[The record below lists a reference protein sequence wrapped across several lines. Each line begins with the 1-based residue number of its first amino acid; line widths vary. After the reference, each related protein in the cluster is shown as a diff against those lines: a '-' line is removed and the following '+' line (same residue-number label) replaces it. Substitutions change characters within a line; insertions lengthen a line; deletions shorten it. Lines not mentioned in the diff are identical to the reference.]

1 VTRIGPSI
9 SEVLPWAI
17 GVAISPIP
25 LVAVILMLFTP
36 RAKQNGPAFL
46 VGWVV
51 GLGALATVVY
61 VVADALNVSDSNRAS
76 DSTSTL
82 KIVLGAAL
90 VVGGLRRLR
99 NRTPA
104 GAEPTMPKW
113 MTTVDGFTPV
123 KAAGLGVLLGAV
135 NPKNLVLTFGAAT
148 GLAQL
153 PGAST
158 ADAVAGLIAFVLI
171 ASSTTAVAVGY
182 RLFGGDASRAHLE
195 DAKAWLTTHN
205 EAVMAV
211 LFLVFGVVI
220 LSQGLGLL
228 TT

>member
-1 VTRIGPSI
+1 MGPSI
-9 SEVLPWAI
+9 SEVLPYAI

-36 RAKQNGPAFL
+36 RARQNGPAFL

-51 GLGALATVVY
+51 GLSVLAAVVY
-61 VVADALNVSDSNRAS
+61 LVADALNVASDSSAS
-76 DSTSTL
+76 DSTSTV

-90 VVGGLRRLR
+90 LFGGLRRWR

-104 GAEPTMPKW
+104 GGEAETPKW
-113 MTTVDGFTPV
+113 MASVDTFSPA

-135 NPKNLVLTFGAAT
+135 NPKNLVLTFGAAA

-153 PGAST
+153 HGEST
-158 ADAVAGLIAFVLI
+158 SEAVIGLVVFVAI
-171 ASSTTAVAVGY
+171 ASSTTAIAVGY
-182 RLFGGDASRAHLE
+182 RLFGGEKARVELE
-195 DAKAWLTTHN
+195 DTKVWLSAHN

-228 TT
+228 TA

>member
-1 VTRIGPSI
+1 MGPSI

-25 LVAVILMLFTP
+25 LIAVILMLFTP

-46 VGWVV
+46 LGWVV
-51 GLGALATVVY
+51 GLGVLAAVVY
-61 VVADALNVSDSNRAS
+61 VIADALDVSTDSSAS

-90 VVGGLRRLR
+90 LFGGLRRLR
-99 NRTPA
+99 NRTPSGTEA
-104 GAEPTMPKW
+104 TMPKW
-113 MTTVDGFTPV
+113 MTSVDAFTPA
-123 KAAGLGVLLGAV
+123 KAAGLGVVLGAV
-135 NPKNLVLTFGAAT
+135 NPKNLVLTLGAAT
-148 GLAQL
+148 GLAQM
-153 PGAST
+153 GGST
-158 ADAVAGLIAFVLI
+158 GDAVAGLVAFVVI

-182 RLFGGDASRAHLE
+182 RLFGGETSRAHLE
-195 DAKAWLTTHN
+195 DAKAWLVEHN

-220 LSQGLGLL
+220 LSEGLGLL
-228 TT
+228 TA

>member
-1 VTRIGPSI
+1 MGPSI
-9 SEVLPWAI
+9 SEVLPFAI

-46 VGWVV
+46 VGWVA
-51 GLGALATVVY
+51 GLSVLATVVY
-61 VVADALNVSDSNRAS
+61 VIADALNVASDSSAS

-90 VVGGLRRLR
+90 LFGGVRRLR

-104 GAEPTMPKW
+104 GTEPETPKW
-113 MTTVDGFTPV
+113 MASVDTFTPV
-123 KAAGLGVLLGAV
+123 KAAGLGVVLGAI
-135 NPKNLVLTFGAAT
+135 NPKNLVLTFGAAA

-153 PGAST
+153 SGEST
-158 ADAVAGLIAFVLI
+158 GDAVAGLIAFVVI
-171 ASSTTAVAVGY
+171 ASSTTAAAVAY
-182 RLFGGDASRAHLE
+182 RLFGGETSRAHLE
-195 DAKAWLTTHN
+195 DAKVWLVAHDD
-205 EAVMAV
+205 AVMAV
-211 LFLVFGVVI
+211 LFLVFGVVL

-228 TT
+228 TA

>member
-1 VTRIGPSI
+1 MGPSVA
-9 SEVLPWAI
+9 EVLPFAI

-46 VGWVV
+46 LGWVV
-51 GLGALATVVY
+51 GLSVLAAVVY
-61 VVADALNVSDSNRAS
+61 VVADALHVASDSSAS

-82 KIVLGAAL
+82 KVVLGAAL
-90 VVGGLRRLR
+90 LLGGLRRWR
-99 NRTPA
+99 SRPQTD
-104 GAEPTMPKW
+104 AEPEMPKW
-113 MTTVDGFTPV
+113 MASVDTFTPG

-135 NPKNLVLTFGAAT
+135 NPKNLVLTFGAAA

-158 ADAVAGLIAFVLI
+158 GDAVAGLIAFVVI
-171 ASSTTAVAVGY
+171 ASSTTALAVGY
-182 RLFGGDASRAHLE
+182 RIFGGERARAHLE
-195 DAKAWLTTHN
+195 DDKVWLTRHN

-211 LFLVFGVVI
+211 LFLVFGVVL
-220 LSQGLGLL
+220 LSQGLGPL
-228 TT
+228 TA